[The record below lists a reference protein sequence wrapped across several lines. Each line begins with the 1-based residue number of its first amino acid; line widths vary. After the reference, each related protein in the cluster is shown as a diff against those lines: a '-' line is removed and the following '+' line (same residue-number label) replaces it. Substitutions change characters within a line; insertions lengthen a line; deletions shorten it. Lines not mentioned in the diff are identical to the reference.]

1 MPIVTPRTPEAL
13 MRVLM
18 MDVESSI
25 SIRMARTFRS
35 IVAADSSLTEAGGV
49 P

>member
-1 MPIVTPRTPEAL
+1 

-25 SIRMARTFRS
+25 SIHMARTFRS
-35 IVAADSSLTEAGGV
+35 IAAADSSLAEAGGM